1 MKKILILLTIAIGL
15 TSCPA
20 DHHKGAYITIIKF
33 TNDDYAN
40 YVMGMKSADSV
51 ATDKSYFNTGDQ
63 PIRLIRLCDGWW
75 YINVLDMQCGAFDV
89 LGDMTWEEFNDLPKE
104 KKYPAK
110 SALKDPHPYA
120 DITNIRLSGDIGL
133 IDVYHEVYSEV
144 YYQNDSSSIVVRL
157 REIIA
162 NGELKKF
169 RNDWITERMGL
180 R

>member
-1 MKKILILLTIAIGL
+1 MKKILILLAIVIGL
-15 TSCPA
+15 TSCPQGP
-20 DHHKGAYITIIKF
+20 KEGGSITIIKF

-40 YVMGMKSADSV
+40 YVIGMKSADSV
-51 ATDKSYFNTGDQ
+51 VTDKSYFDTGNQ

-75 YINVLDMQCGAFDV
+75 YMNVLNTQSGAMGV
-89 LGDMTWEEFNDLPKE
+89 LGDMTWEEFNSLLRE
-104 KKYPAK
+104 GKYCAT

-133 IDVYHEVYSEV
+133 VGAYSDV